1 MSIAL
6 ELITILLGGTSVI
19 GVVQAIRYRKE
30 NKSLKAAEAEAASI
44 VNQSAQMDLAD
55 KYKALVLEMATQVQ
69 DALGQG
75 NAELKS
81 AIGELN
87 SQLSVFGEKLDKN
100 IQDTNDIIKYL
111 NGKFVEFKQT
121 KCYQMKEAKEK
132 KEAKK

>member
-132 KEAKK
+132 KEAEK

>member
-55 KYKALVLEMATQVQ
+55 KYKALVLEMAAQVQ

-132 KEAKK
+132 KEAEK